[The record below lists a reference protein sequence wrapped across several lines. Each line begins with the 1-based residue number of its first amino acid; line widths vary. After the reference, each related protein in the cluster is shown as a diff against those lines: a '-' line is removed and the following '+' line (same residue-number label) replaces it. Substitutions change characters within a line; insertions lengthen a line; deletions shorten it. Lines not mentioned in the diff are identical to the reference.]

1 MEGYI
6 CFGCS
11 PDNEAGV
18 RMEFYEDGDEVVSIW
33 KPRPEYQGWL
43 NTLHG
48 GIQSVL
54 LDEICGWV
62 VFRKLQTGGVTSKME
77 TRFRKSI
84 STNDTHVVLRASL
97 REQKRNIAIIEA
109 RLYNSMGELCTEAT
123 CTYFTFPKEKAEA
136 EFGDV
141 MFSLINA
148 ARLYKIN
155 PDNALELTNQKFIRR
170 FNYLEEHTIKQ
181 GKNLKDM
188 TLEEMDAIWNEA
200 KKEEK

>member
-1 MEGYI
+1 
-6 CFGCS
+6 
-11 PDNEAGV
+11 
-18 RMEFYEDGDEVVSIW
+18 MEFYEDGDEVVSIW

-84 STNDTHVVLRASL
+84 STNDTHLVLRASL

-123 CTYFTFPKEKAEA
+123 CTYFTFPQEKAEK
-136 EFGDV
+136 EMCFHHCDV
-141 MFSLINA
+141 EPDEILPLI
-148 ARLYKIN
+148 
-155 PDNALELTNQKFIRR
+155 
-170 FNYLEEHTIKQ
+170 
-181 GKNLKDM
+181 
-188 TLEEMDAIWNEA
+188 
-200 KKEEK
+200 

>member
-1 MEGYI
+1 MKKIINPWKDMEGYN

-123 CTYFTFPKEKAEA
+123 CTYFTFPKEKAET
-136 EFGDV
+136 EMHFHSL
-141 MFSLINA
+141 SLIH
-148 ARLYKIN
+148 I
-155 PDNALELTNQKFIRR
+155 
-170 FNYLEEHTIKQ
+170 
-181 GKNLKDM
+181 
-188 TLEEMDAIWNEA
+188 
-200 KKEEK
+200 

>member
-1 MEGYI
+1 MKKIINPWKNMEGYN

-18 RMEFYEDGDEVVSIW
+18 RMEFYEDGDEIVSIW

-84 STNDTHVVLRASL
+84 STNDTHLVLRASL
-97 REQKRNIAIIEA
+97 REQKRNIAVIEA
-109 RLYNSMGELCTEAT
+109 RLYNSMCELCTEAT
-123 CTYFTFPKEKAEA
+123 CTYFTFPQEKEMC
-136 EFGDV
+136 FHHCDV
-141 MFSLINA
+141 E
-148 ARLYKIN
+148 
-155 PDNALELTNQKFIRR
+155 PDEILPLV
-170 FNYLEEHTIKQ
+170 
-181 GKNLKDM
+181 
-188 TLEEMDAIWNEA
+188 
-200 KKEEK
+200 